1 MAAVCATAR
10 QMSHPARPGDQD
22 SDDSRI
28 WLAAIWLLAV
38 QLRHYAKQGFQ
49 GRHKPTATKCEIS
62 LLSPA
67 RRRRE
72 EHLVSRGQ
80 RRRRSKKGRRKGGE
94 GRRRREEAG
103 ESGAARGGAPRSTSI
118 AAEALLVLISGIAS
132 AVGRMVKPLAKVA
145 TTNPS
150 SRGADALCWKAKS
163 ACGCNVKGFGTLST
177 ETTWLRCQAA
187 TRPGRQ
193 GTREVV
199 QSTSSYPRLS
209 VGLPNMDD
217 IFRVEEV
224 SI

>member
-1 MAAVCATAR
+1 MSSRSAGGTVGEPEVQSEALFRHTSTVLGKNNFCREPSSSILVRFLAKPILVGSPILVLSCNPPSGGPCLVAAVCATAR
-10 QMSHPARPGDQD
+10 QMSHPARRGDQD

-103 ESGAARGGAPRSTSI
+103 ESGAAGG
-118 AAEALLVLISGIAS
+118 
-132 AVGRMVKPLAKVA
+132 
-145 TTNPS
+145 
-150 SRGADALCWKAKS
+150 
-163 ACGCNVKGFGTLST
+163 
-177 ETTWLRCQAA
+177 
-187 TRPGRQ
+187 
-193 GTREVV
+193 RED
-199 QSTSSYPRLS
+199 
-209 VGLPNMDD
+209 G
-217 IFRVEEV
+217 
-224 SI
+224 